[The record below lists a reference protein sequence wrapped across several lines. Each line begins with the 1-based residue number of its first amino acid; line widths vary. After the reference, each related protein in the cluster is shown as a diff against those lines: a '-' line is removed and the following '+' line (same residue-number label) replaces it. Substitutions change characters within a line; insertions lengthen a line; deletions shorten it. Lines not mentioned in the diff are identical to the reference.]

1 MQCILSTHFRLE
13 VLGFRFRL
21 NLIVVRLA
29 NGLPWAGKVLPF
41 SFFFKF
47 GLLCRYSVDDRIRL
61 FKRNFGLYSVTG
73 RLFLGCIRRYVVAFV
88 AVFSIR
94 YGLLLSKLRQFG
106 LIYYTS
112 LDS

>member
-13 VLGFRFRL
+13 VLGLRFRL

-41 SFFFKF
+41 PFFFKF
-47 GLLCRYSVDDRIRL
+47 GLLWRYSVDERIRL
-61 FKRNFGLYSVTG
+61 FKRNFGFDSVTG

-88 AVFSIR
+88 VVFAIR
-94 YGLLLSKLRQFG
+94 YGLLLTKLRQFG

>member
-1 MQCILSTHFRLE
+1 MQCILFTHFRLE
-13 VLGFRFRL
+13 VLGLRFRL

-29 NGLPWAGKVLPF
+29 NGLPCDGKVLPF
-41 SFFFKF
+41 PFFFKF
-47 GLLCRYSVDDRIRL
+47 GLLCRYSVDERIRL
-61 FKRNFGLYSVTG
+61 FKRNFGFDSVTG
-73 RLFLGCIRRYVVAFV
+73 RLFLGCIRRYVV
-88 AVFSIR
+88 VFAIR